1 MDRITKSLTLILIL
15 TMTVSSLTMFKP
27 AFAQSITKP
36 SVPEFTMKYSDY
48 SYDEPPVYGIDPNT
62 DEKVVVVKG
71 YHVDN
76 RSIQFSIK
84 NQPFTPFT
92 DPSSGRTIDLFYNIK
107 YKFGSEWISLF
118 GGERMFYAG
127 RSDSNFS
134 PYTEFGYP
142 IQNYTSQYTIITY
155 NFLDVPRNGRMDIQV
170 QALEGYTN
178 SSIVGESHIF
188 FATYDY
194 AFYGE
199 KSGWS
204 SIQTINLATGSVSI
218 STSPTPTPSVPEFSW
233 LIILPLLL
241 SIFAV
246 TVIFRRQNKKGQE
259 TLTNHSQGSFTNSLL
274 SALYTY

>member
-1 MDRITKSLTLILIL
+1 MNKPALALIILLISS
-15 TMTVSSLTMFKP
+15 SSLMIVES
-27 AFAQSITKP
+27 ANAQTIPKP

-62 DEKVVVVKG
+62 DERVVVVKG

-107 YKFGSEWISLF
+107 YKVGSEWISMF

-127 RSDSNFS
+127 RTDSNFS
-134 PYTEFGYP
+134 PYVEFGYP
-142 IQNYTSQYTIITY
+142 IQNYNSQYTIITF
-155 NFLDVPRNGRMDIQV
+155 NFLDVPRNGNMDIQV

-188 FATYDY
+188 FATYYY

-204 SIQTINLATGSVSI
+204 STQTINLADGSVSN
-218 STSPTPTPSVPEFSW
+218 SNAPNPTPTPTVPELSW
-233 LIILPLLL
+233 LAIVPLLL
-241 SIFAV
+241 SLFSVAIVLRHRKTANLK
-246 TVIFRRQNKKGQE
+246 Q
-259 TLTNHSQGSFTNSLL
+259 
-274 SALYTY
+274 